1 MAANSNPSSLSS
13 DYQNGGMN
21 SSLQLIRNTSSL
33 LFLHMESRG
42 LQGNSVTFIG
52 LLKACA
58 SLAEKENGK
67 VLEDLELV
75 VNFSS
80 LDRGMALHSLATA
93 RGIDTNALV
102 ASSLVEMYARCGSV
116 VDAWK
121 VFLGAPKRDVVLWTS
136 LMQGSFLENGQSEVV
151 LELFVETQRERSG
164 ANARTFV
171 AVFQAITSLA
181 KRERGEET
189 IHGRTVSGKSMGD
202 ALGVF
207 STIFQP
213 NQVCWMALMLGYVKN
228 SQAETALHFSL
239 LMQLEGCSPDVW
251 TLVCELK
258 ACGSS
263 VALRLGRILHE
274 EITSLGF
281 QFQGAV
287 ISSLV
292 DFYSRC
298 GSMDEAELVFNS
310 VSRKDAVSWSSLIAG
325 YSR

>member
-1 MAANSNPSSLSS
+1 
-13 DYQNGGMN
+13 
-21 SSLQLIRNTSSL
+21 
-33 LFLHMESRG
+33 
-42 LQGNSVTFIG
+42 
-52 LLKACA
+52 
-58 SLAEKENGK
+58 
-67 VLEDLELV
+67 
-75 VNFSS
+75 
-80 LDRGMALHSLATA
+80 
-93 RGIDTNALV
+93 
-102 ASSLVEMYARCGSV
+102 
-116 VDAWK
+116 
-121 VFLGAPKRDVVLWTS
+121 
-136 LMQGSFLENGQSEVV
+136 
-151 LELFVETQRERSG
+151 
-164 ANARTFV
+164 
-171 AVFQAITSLA
+171 
-181 KRERGEET
+181 
-189 IHGRTVSGKSMGD
+189 MGD

-213 NQVCWMALMLGYVKN
+213 NQVCWTALMLGYVEN
-228 SQAETALHFSL
+228 SQAETALHFFL

-251 TLVCELK
+251 TLVCVLK

-325 YSR
+325 YSRQGDNDRVIQLFEKMCDEGVKPDGVTYVSVLATCSRAGMIEQGKKFFQEMTSRCGLDPGIEHYHCMIDMLGRAKQLEEALEMVEAMPFEATMVTWTSLLAACSKWKNGRVEKIACDNIVSLLRQISP